1 MIRCTDCDC
10 LCNND
15 PDGMVLICKRTGQNV
30 FVDDLPFTVMSRC
43 PKKRQIRSSN
53 EKDARGSGS

>member
-10 LCNND
+10 LCNDD
-15 PDGMVLICKRTGQNV
+15 PDGMVLRCKRTSQRV
-30 FVDDLPFTVMSRC
+30 FIDDLPFTAMSRC

>member
-15 PDGMVLICKRTGQNV
+15 PDGMVLVCKCTGQNV

-43 PKKRQIRSSN
+43 PKKEADKERKN
-53 EKDARGSGS
+53 EIHL